1 MVMAILIIPLVTLRM
16 MIQLQLI
23 TVEFVDL
30 VLNLYL
36 SPSGPNDDKQYS
48 INDNTCEYYTNEDN
62 QSFRSKP
69 FSVLKRKKD
78 DRMNEYLNIIKPL
91 NINFPLSLYRRL
103 GLTLVLRKGGGFLQ
117 PLPLSFFF
125 QQRFCFWFVLFCFVL
140 TAFFEQ

>member
-1 MVMAILIIPLVTLRM
+1 MVMAILIIPLLTLRM

-23 TVEFVDL
+23 TVEFVDP

-48 INDNTCEYYTNEDN
+48 INDNTCEYYTNEEFN

-69 FSVLKRKKD
+69 FSVSKRKKD

-103 GLTLVLRKGGGFLQ
+103 GLNLVLRKGGFLQ
-117 PLPLSFFF
+117 PLPLNTFFF
-125 QQRFCFWFVLFCFVL
+125 NSVFVLFCFVL